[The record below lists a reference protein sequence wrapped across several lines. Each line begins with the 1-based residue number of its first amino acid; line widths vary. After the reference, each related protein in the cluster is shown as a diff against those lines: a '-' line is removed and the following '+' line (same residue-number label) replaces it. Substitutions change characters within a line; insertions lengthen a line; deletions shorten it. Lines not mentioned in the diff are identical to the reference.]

1 MQTWIFQANPDE
13 FDIDAYLASRP
24 AQVPWLVTRYA
35 SEIAVGDRVYFW
47 RNQGK
52 QDAIAGIIAEGIVTT
67 APELREEDRN
77 AVPFWRTAGPRSSVA
92 QVRTVMYLVRV
103 AKSREVLR
111 RDWCLEDPILRNLAN
126 LRMAAGTNFPT
137 TPEQALRLDALWCRT
152 GRDWTRSEAVA
163 GLMAYAETYGHPV
176 SRLPSSPVA
185 RVALTIGR
193 AVSGVY
199 IKVMNFRSLDPRASG
214 EGMSGA
220 SDTDRAVWHEFY
232 DPASSSLRME
242 ALSTEF
248 MRLWDT
254 PPNAHNSIVTPVELA
269 AKASSVME
277 EAETLETL
285 NIDELLV
292 RYKTQADQTSTRPA
306 RKILSARSYE
316 RNPLVIAIARLRASH
331 RCEVR
336 NCTHPIFRTPEGII
350 YAEVHHIVPLADGG
364 EDSIDNVACLCPAH
378 HREVHLGM
386 RSAELTEQLIFIRRS
401 DLSLRQSEAERQS

>member
-1 MQTWIFQANPDE
+1 
-13 FDIDAYLASRP
+13 
-24 AQVPWLVTRYA
+24 
-35 SEIAVGDRVYFW
+35 
-47 RNQGK
+47 
-52 QDAIAGIIAEGIVTT
+52 
-67 APELREEDRN
+67 
-77 AVPFWRTAGPRSSVA
+77 
-92 QVRTVMYLVRV
+92 
-103 AKSREVLR
+103 
-111 RDWCLEDPILRNLAN
+111 
-126 LRMAAGTNFPT
+126 
-137 TPEQALRLDALWCRT
+137 
-152 GRDWTRSEAVA
+152 
-163 GLMAYAETYGHPV
+163 
-176 SRLPSSPVA
+176 
-185 RVALTIGR
+185 
-193 AVSGVY
+193 
-199 IKVMNFRSLDPRASG
+199 
-214 EGMSGA
+214 
-220 SDTDRAVWHEFY
+220 
-232 DPASSSLRME
+232 
-242 ALSTEF
+242 

-292 RYKTQADQTSTRPA
+292 RYKTQADQTSTRPG

>member
-1 MQTWIFQANPDE
+1 MQTWIFQSNPDE

-24 AQVPWLVTRYA
+24 AQVAWLVTRYA
-35 SEIAVGDRVYFW
+35 SKIAVGDRVYFW

-52 QDAIAGIIAEGIVTT
+52 QGAIAGIIGEGIVTT

-77 AVPFWRTAGPRSSVA
+77 AVPFWRTAGPRSTDA
-92 QVRTVMYLVRV
+92 QVRAVMYLVKV
-103 AKSREVLR
+103 AKNREVLR

-126 LRMAAGTNFPT
+126 LRMRARTNYPT

-152 GRDWTRSEAVA
+152 GRDWTRNEAVA

-176 SRLPSSPVA
+176 SRLPNSPVA

-220 SDTDRAVWHEFY
+220 SDTDRAVWQEFY

-242 ALSTEF
+242 ALSREF
-248 MRLWDT
+248 TRLWGDT
-254 PPNAHNSIVTPVELA
+254 PPNADSGIVTPVELA
-269 AKASSVME
+269 AKAASVME

-285 NIDELLV
+285 SIDELLA
-292 RYKTQADQTSTRPA
+292 RYKAQADQTINATCQKDP
-306 RKILSARSYE
+306 E
-316 RNPLVIAIARLRASH
+316 
-331 RCEVR
+331 CEK
-336 NCTHPIFRTPEGII
+336 
-350 YAEVHHIVPLADGG
+350 L
-364 EDSIDNVACLCPAH
+364 
-378 HREVHLGM
+378 
-386 RSAELTEQLIFIRRS
+386 
-401 DLSLRQSEAERQS
+401 